1 VLDKIFKIDPN
12 KLSEILELIKKIG
25 IYTALKNI
33 LKQPMFRNAI
43 KSKLSEIGKSIISK
57 YEITAYNI
65 SIKKT
70 NEGCKVIVRLS
81 IPDPELRKEFLDRLH
96 DTVKKILTAKEISI
110 VQPFMNEFKIKNI
123 SAKESGE
130 EVIVSFTGNE
140 KLYDLIKDVGGDL
153 VEESEESR

>member
-1 VLDKIFKIDPN
+1 MLDKIFKIDPN

-43 KSKLSEIGKSIISK
+43 KSKLSEISKSIISK

-65 SIKKT
+65 NIKKT

-81 IPDPELRKEFLDRLH
+81 IPDPELKKEFLDRLH

-153 VEESEESR
+153 VEESEES